1 MRFSPQLREFDWL
14 VARPIAH
21 RGLHSKSKG
30 IIEDTSSAFEA
41 AIKGNYAIEC
51 DVQLTADGEAI
62 VFHDDA
68 LDRLTE
74 AKGAVKALTAKEL
87 KKVKLKATS
96 DRMQTLAE
104 MLEQVDGR
112 ASLVIELKSLW
123 DDNDALAK
131 RALQVLESYDGPYC
145 LMSFDPDVIACLREL
160 SPQTVRGIVADRTTD
175 PYYNALPLAKRYS
188 MRTFAHLAETQPH
201 FVSYYWR
208 ELPFEPITEI
218 RRLGHPVITWTLRS
232 KEEAS
237 QALRYCDQITFES
250 YTP

>member
-1 MRFSPQLREFDWL
+1 MRFTPQLRELDWL

-21 RGLHSKSKG
+21 RGLHIKSKG
-30 IIEDTSSAFEA
+30 VIENTAGAFDA

-51 DVQLTADGEAI
+51 DVQLTSDGEAI
-62 VFHDDA
+62 VFHDND

-74 AKGAVKALTAKEL
+74 AKGPVRALTAQQL
-87 KKVKLKATS
+87 KQVNLKATS

-104 MLEQVDGR
+104 LLEQVKGC

-131 RALQVLESYDGPYC
+131 RALQVLENYDGPYC
-145 LMSFDPDVIACLREL
+145 LMSFDPDLLACLRAL

-175 PYYNALPLAKRYS
+175 PYYNTLPLAKRHS

-208 ELPFEPITEI
+208 ELPFEPVTEI
-218 RRLGHPVITWTLRS
+218 RKLGHPVISWTLRS

-237 QALRYCDQITFES
+237 QALRYCDQITFEG

>member
-1 MRFSPQLREFDWL
+1 MRFTPQLRAFDWL

-21 RGLHSKSKG
+21 RGLHTKSKG
-30 IIEDTSSAFEA
+30 IIENTAGAFEA
-41 AIKGNYAIEC
+41 AIKGDYAIEC
-51 DVQLTADGEAI
+51 DVQLTSDGEAI
-62 VFHDDA
+62 VFHDDD

-74 AKGAVKALTAKEL
+74 AKGPVKALTAL
-87 KKVKLKATS
+87 ALQKVRLKATS

-104 MLEQVDGR
+104 LLEQVDGR
-112 ASLVIELKSLW
+112 TTLVIELKSLW
-123 DDNDALAK
+123 DGNEVLAK

-145 LMSFDPDVIACLREL
+145 LMSFDPDVIACLRVL

-175 PYYNALPLAKRYS
+175 PYYNALPLAKRYA

-218 RRLGHPVITWTLRS
+218 RNAGHPVITWTLRS

-237 QALRYCDQITFES
+237 QALRYCDQITFEG
-250 YTP
+250 YMP

>member
-30 IIEDTSSAFEA
+30 IIENTSSAFEA
-41 AIKGNYAIEC
+41 AIKGDYAIEC

-62 VFHDDA
+62 VFHDDD

-74 AKGAVKALTAKEL
+74 AKGPVKASTAKEL

-104 MLEQVDGR
+104 LLEQVDGR
-112 ASLVIELKSLW
+112 ATLVIELKSLW
-123 DDNDALAK
+123 DDNSALAK

-145 LMSFDPDVIACLREL
+145 LMSFDPDIIASLREL
-160 SPQTVRGIVADRTTD
+160 SPHTVRGIVADRTTD
-175 PYYNALPLAKRYS
+175 PYYNTLPLAKRYS

-218 RRLGHPVITWTLRS
+218 RKPGIR
-232 KEEAS
+232 
-237 QALRYCDQITFES
+237 
-250 YTP
+250 